1 MRRFTAL
8 HTNSVPNSLANY
20 GRASFPGHVR
30 GCLTEHGAVL
40 SQWGPAAATA
50 AAEARRRGAK
60 SKATSL
66 QLR

>member
-8 HTNSVPNSLANY
+8 YTNSVPNSLANY

-30 GCLTEHGAVL
+30 GCLTELSAVL
-40 SQWGPAAATA
+40 SQR
-50 AAEARRRGAK
+50 ARRRPWQPQKRGAE